1 MEFLVKEKEIQEEE
15 NYDKISRQTRTKQ
28 LKINNYFKQKKRK
41 KPINPITKSI
51 NPEVSALVKQEGS
64 KIIQNKEKKI
74 PASIP
79 NKNREQASD
88 RLPSENKR
96 VNYQFIFQNL
106 SKMIR
111 KDGIFLE
118 ARDNYAQV
126 YAFKDYNV
134 SVIIENKKLSLG
146 IRFNLGNYADYRVKC
161 QEHGNNISELK
172 RDFDKWFNNQ
182 KNKASPSQE
191 VQEKI
196 DSFLLKHPDTD
207 ILYRYKD
214 KLVQKI
220 VTNLRKTN
228 KQPKG
233 YETKLDDV
241 YQSWLSEASEVI
253 HIEDIENELN
263 FNSYEQSFPLARKI
277 QRKFTILIGPTN
289 SGKTHEA
296 LNILSN
302 CGTGAYLAPLRLM
315 AQEGQ
320 ESLFER
326 AVLADLIT
334 GEEQKKLPN
343 STHTSSTIEM
353 CNMSK
358 MIDCAVIDE
367 IQMISDDS
375 RGWAWS
381 QALIGV
387 PAKHVVLVGSEE
399 ALPFIIPVIENF
411 GEPYEIRRF
420 ERKTPL
426 RFRETVW
433 RHQDLKSGDCI
444 VVFSRKSALEMKN
457 QIESVGKRCSVI
469 YGNLSP
475 EVRRLE
481 AQKFKNEQN
490 PILIATDAIGM
501 GLNLPIKRLF
511 FSTLQKFD
519 GTENR
524 YLNVSEI
531 KQIAGRAGRYGF
543 NDFGEVGLL
552 VNDKQSDKDIL
563 QSAIEG
569 GYEKKFDLRIPIAP
583 NLSQIKT
590 ICETIGKNDLYS
602 ALIFFKEKLIR
613 DHKLYKTANLE
624 SMIEIAALIKNKNF
638 DLATGLNYACVPM
651 DVSSEVHMKHFFR
664 FLNTHMQGKEVHAPR
679 LPEVVEENRNDSYSL
694 YEAENYVKLC
704 MAYRWLHYKYPQ
716 HYTEIDVIV
725 KNAQT
730 TNQYIEKTLH
740 RYITISKNPR
750 WRK

>member
-1 MEFLVKEKEIQEEE
+1 MELLLKEKEINNEED
-15 NYDKISRQTRTKQ
+15 NYDKISRQKRNEQ

-41 KPINPITKSI
+41 KTIATNVTQINT
-51 NPEVSALVKQEGS
+51 EVNTLVKQES
-64 KIIQNKEKKI
+64 KKIIQTKEKKI
-74 PASIP
+74 LTST
-79 NKNREQASD
+79 NKNKEVTHQKVV
-88 RLPSENKR
+88 SENKR

-118 ARDNYAQV
+118 AIDNYEQV
-126 YAFKDYNV
+126 HVFKDYNV
-134 SVIIENKKLSLG
+134 SVTIENKKVSLG
-146 IRFNLGNYADYRVKC
+146 IRFNLGNYTEYKVKSK
-161 QEHGNNISELK
+161 EFGNNISEFK
-172 RDFDKWFNNQ
+172 RDFYKWLNNQ
-182 KNKASPSQE
+182 KNKASPSQDA
-191 VQEKI
+191 QEKI
-196 DSFLLKHPDTD
+196 NAVLLKHSEKN
-207 ILYRYKD
+207 ILYKYRD

-220 VTNLRKTN
+220 ITNLRKTN
-228 KQPKG
+228 KQTKG
-233 YETKLDDV
+233 YEVKLNDI
-241 YQSWLSEASEVI
+241 YQSWLSEASEII

-263 FNSYEQSFPLARKI
+263 FKSYEQSFPLARKI

-296 LNILSN
+296 LNVLAS
-302 CGTGAYLAPLRLM
+302 CETGVYLAPLRLM

-387 PAKHVVLVGSEE
+387 PAKHVILVGSEE

-411 GEPYEIRRF
+411 GESYEIKRF

-426 RFRETVW
+426 RVRETVW

-444 VVFSRKSALEMKN
+444 VVFSRKAALEMKN
-457 QIESVGKRCSVI
+457 QIESTGKRCSVI

-519 GTENR
+519 GVENR

-531 KQIAGRAGRYGF
+531 KQISGRAGRYGF

-552 VNDKQSDKDIL
+552 VNDRQSDKDIL
-563 QSAIEG
+563 RKAIEG

-613 DHKLYKTANLE
+613 DHHLYKTANLE

-638 DLATGLNYACVPM
+638 DLATGLNYVCVPM
-651 DVSSEVHMKHFFR
+651 DVSSEVHMKHFFK
-664 FLNTHMQGKEVHAPR
+664 FLNTHMQDKEVQAPK
-679 LPEVVEENRNDSYSL
+679 LPDVVEENRNDSYSL

-704 MAYRWLHYKYPQ
+704 MAYRWLHYKYPL
-716 HYTEIDVIV
+716 HYKDIEVIG
-725 KNAQT
+725 KNAQI
-730 TNQYIEKTLH
+730 TNQYIENTLH

>member
-1 MEFLVKEKEIQEEE
+1 MEFLVKEKEIQKEE
-15 NYDKISRQTRTKQ
+15 NYDKISRHTRTEQ
-28 LKINNYFKQKKRK
+28 LKINTYFKKKRK
-41 KPINPITKSI
+41 KPTPIITKPVI
-51 NPEVSALVKQEGS
+51 EFKKE
-64 KIIQNKEKKI
+64 IKEKKI
-74 PASIP
+74 SPTTKTKETTDS
-79 NKNREQASD
+79 NVKQAS
-88 RLPSENKR
+88 ENRK
-96 VNYQFIFQNL
+96 VNFQFIFQNL

-118 ARDNYAQV
+118 ASNNYAQV
-126 YAFKDYNV
+126 YAFKDFNV
-134 SVIIENKKLSLG
+134 PVIINNKKISLG
-146 IRFNLGNYADYRVKC
+146 IRFNIGNYSDYKMKC
-161 QEHGNNISELK
+161 QQHGNNISDLK
-172 RDFDKWFNNQ
+172 RDFDKWFNQQ
-182 KNKASPSQE
+182 KNKSNPAE
-191 VQEKI
+191 DVQEKI
-196 DSFLLKHPDTD
+196 DRILLKHPTTD
-207 ILYRYKD
+207 VLYTYKD
-214 KLVQKI
+214 RLIQKLI
-220 VTNLRKTN
+220 NNLRKTN

-233 YETKLDDV
+233 YEVKLDEL
-241 YQSWLSEASEVI
+241 YQAWLSESSEII
-253 HIEDIENELN
+253 HIENIENTLN
-263 FNSYEQSFPLARKI
+263 FSSYDQSFPMARKVK
-277 QRKFTILIGPTN
+277 RKFTILIGPTN
-289 SGKTHEA
+289 SGKTYEA
-296 LNILSN
+296 LNILASYN
-302 CGTGAYLAPLRLM
+302 TGTYLAPLRLM

-326 AVLADLIT
+326 SVLADLIT

-353 CNMSK
+353 CNISRLV
-358 MIDCAVIDE
+358 DCAVIDE
-367 IQMISDDS
+367 IQMISDES

-399 ALPFIIPVIENF
+399 ALPFIIPVIESFN
-411 GEPYEIRRF
+411 EPYEIKRF

-433 RHQDLKSGDCI
+433 RHQDLKNGDCI
-444 VVFSRKSALEMKN
+444 VVFSRKAALEMKN
-457 QIESVGKRCSVI
+457 QIESVGKKCSVI

-481 AQKFKNEQN
+481 AQKFKNEVN

-519 GTENR
+519 GVDNR

-552 VNDKQSDKDIL
+552 SNDKHSDKQIL

-569 GYEKKFDLRIPIAP
+569 GYETKSDLRIPIAP

-590 ICETIGKNDLYS
+590 ICDTIGKNDLYS

-613 DHKLYKTANLE
+613 DHKFYKTANLE
-624 SMIEIAALIKNKNF
+624 SMIEIAALIKNKKF

-651 DVSSEVHMKHFFR
+651 DVSSEVHMKHFFN
-664 FLNTHMQGKEVHAPR
+664 FLNNHMQGREVPAPS
-679 LPEVVEENRNDSYSL
+679 LPDVVQENRNDSYSL

-704 MAYRWLHYKYPQ
+704 MAYRWLHYKYPEN
-716 HYTEIDVIV
+716 YTQIDIIV
-725 KNAQT
+725 KNASL
-730 TNQYIEKTLH
+730 TNQYIENTLH
-740 RYITISKNPR
+740 RFITISRNPR

>member
-1 MEFLVKEKEIQEEE
+1 MEFLIIEKEIQKEE
-15 NYDKISRQTRTKQ
+15 NYDKISRQTRIEK
-28 LKINNYFKQKKRK
+28 LKINTYFKKKHK
-41 KPINPITKSI
+41 KTSPIIKTVNIDLKKES
-51 NPEVSALVKQEGS
+51 
-64 KIIQNKEKKI
+64 KEKKI
-74 PASIP
+74 SP
-79 NKNREQASD
+79 NTNTKEAIEPNLNQT
-88 RLPSENKR
+88 SENRK

-111 KDGIFLE
+111 KDGVFLE
-118 ARDNYAQV
+118 ASNNYAQIH
-126 YAFKDYNV
+126 AFKDFNV
-134 SVIIENKKLSLG
+134 PVIINSKKISLG
-146 IRFNLGNYADYRVKC
+146 IRFNIGNFSDYKIKC
-161 QEHGNNISELK
+161 QQHGNNISDLK
-172 RDFDKWFNNQ
+172 RDFDKWFNQQ
-182 KNKASPSQE
+182 KNKSNPAE
-191 VQEKI
+191 DVQEKI
-196 DSFLLKHPDTD
+196 DKILLKHPSNDV
-207 ILYRYKD
+207 LYTYKERLIQ
-214 KLVQKI
+214 KLI
-220 VTNLRKTN
+220 NNLRKTN

-233 YETKLDDV
+233 YESKLNEL
-241 YQSWLSEASEVI
+241 YQSWLSESSEII
-253 HIEDIENELN
+253 HIENIENTLN
-263 FNSYEQSFPLARKI
+263 FSSYDQSFPMARKVK
-277 QRKFTILIGPTN
+277 RKFTILIGPTN

-296 LNILSN
+296 LNILASYN
-302 CGTGAYLAPLRLM
+302 TGTYLAPLRLM

-326 AVLADLIT
+326 SVLADLIT

-353 CNMSK
+353 CNISK
-358 MIDCAVIDE
+358 PIDCAVIDE

-399 ALPFIIPVIENF
+399 ALPFIIPVIESF
-411 GEPYEIRRF
+411 KEPYEIRRF

-433 RHQDLKSGDCI
+433 RHQDLKNGDCI
-444 VVFSRKSALEMKN
+444 VVFSRKAALEMKN
-457 QIESVGKRCSVI
+457 QIESVGKKCSVI

-519 GTENR
+519 GADNR

-531 KQIAGRAGRYGF
+531 KQISGRAGRYGF

-552 VNDKQSDKDIL
+552 SNDKHSDKQIL

-569 GYEKKFDLRIPIAP
+569 GYEKKSDLRIPIAP

-613 DHKLYKTANLE
+613 DHKFYKTANLD

-651 DVSSEVHMKHFFR
+651 DVSSEVHMKHFFN
-664 FLNTHMQGKEVHAPR
+664 FLNNHMQGREVPAPS
-679 LPEVVEENRNDSYSL
+679 LPDVVQENRNDSYSL

-704 MAYRWLHYKYPQ
+704 MAYRWLHYKYPEN
-716 HYTEIDVIV
+716 YTQIDLIV
-725 KNAQT
+725 KNASL
-730 TNQYIEKTLH
+730 TNQYIENTLH
-740 RYITISKNPR
+740 RFITISKNPR